1 MELHSPGIEP
11 TFPAMAAQHSRVHHW
26 VYFKRKGQVDPRP
39 GTTGTGP
46 LWPSQKKINGNL
58 TAASCLVAQLC
69 PTLWDPMDCSL
80 PGSAVHGILQAR
92 ILEWAAISFSR
103 ESYQPRNQ
111 TQVSHTA
118 GRFFTNWAMREARSV
133 CVCVCVCTHKGS
145 PNCVCVCECVCVCTQ
160 GKPQLYVCI
169 HRVKNSSY
177 NTVSINSLCSTC
189 IASFW
194 SCNNVQVYLT
204 HTLNKNKHKFYHEIN
219 EIKLH
224 VASFA
229 FTLSMGLVRSKIHGY
244 MVSFKNQHK

>member
-1 MELHSPGIEP
+1 MNCSP
-11 TFPAMAAQHSRVHHW
+11 
-26 VYFKRKGQVDPRP
+26 
-39 GTTGTGP
+39 
-46 LWPSQKKINGNL
+46 
-58 TAASCLVAQLC
+58 
-69 PTLWDPMDCSL
+69 
-80 PGSAVHGILQAR
+80 PGSSVHGILQAR

-118 GRFFTNWAMREARSV
+118 GRFFTELWGKPDLCVCVSVCVHTREAPTV
-133 CVCVCVCTHKGS
+133 CVCV
-145 PNCVCVCECVCVCTQ
+145 CVCVCTQ

-177 NTVSINSLCSTC
+177 NTVSINSLCSIC